1 MTTYKLKLDLEYE
14 VEADS
19 EEDAYIELEEQLGS
33 ENTTAEV
40 EFWDGL
46 EVEEIEGDED

>member
-14 VEADS
+14 VEAES
-19 EEDAYIELEEQLGS
+19 EEEAFEELEEQFGS

-46 EVEEIEGDED
+46 EVEEIDGDDD